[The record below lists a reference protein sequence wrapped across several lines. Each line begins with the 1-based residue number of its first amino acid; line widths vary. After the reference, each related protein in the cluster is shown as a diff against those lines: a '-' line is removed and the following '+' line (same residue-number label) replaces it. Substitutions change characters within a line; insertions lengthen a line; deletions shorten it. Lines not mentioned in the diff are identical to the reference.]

1 MIGRIDEIS
10 MISTLLVDQP
20 LLAGPFWTQRE
31 YKCVVFN
38 TSETRPY
45 RYFGQAKREKRRSA
59 VLHSRVLESCITM
72 SAISR
77 QSAWQRAQ
85 TSWQV

>member
-45 RYFGQAKREKRRSA
+45 RYFGQAKREKGG
-59 VLHSRVLESCITM
+59 VLRKQVQSCIL
-72 SAISR
+72 ACASR
-77 QSAWQRAQ
+77 A
-85 TSWQV
+85 